1 MATFRADCGFFR
13 SGRADIA
20 GFPQG
25 FKRKIVAARAASW
38 KSRFFA
44 CEASRSDL
52 KVAYARLGSI
62 PAGRLQ
68 LFKMARYPSG
78 KGEVCKTFMRRFDS
92 DPRLH
97 LFTSSANREDHS
109 RLTGCAPILFHLGKG
124 NGLGCYLQFGWDS
137 RLKDPLDCF
146 KEC

>member
-1 MATFRADCGFFR
+1 MATSRAAAAFLR

-20 GFPQG
+20 GFSQG
-25 FKRKIVAARAASW
+25 FKRKIVVAQAAEW
-38 KSRFFA
+38 KISVSA
-44 CEASRSDL
+44 CETSRSDL
-52 KVAYARLGSI
+52 KVAYVRLGSI

-97 LFTSSANREDHS
+97 PSSGS
-109 RLTGCAPILFHLGKG
+109 
-124 NGLGCYLQFGWDS
+124 
-137 RLKDPLDCF
+137 
-146 KEC
+146 

>member
-1 MATFRADCGFFR
+1 MISPDFLKDSSQNRCGA
-13 SGRADIA
+13 GDIVE
-20 GFPQG
+20 
-25 FKRKIVAARAASW
+25 ISV
-38 KSRFFA
+38 FA

-92 DPRLH
+92 DPRLQH
-97 LFTSSANREDHS
+97 FQCRS
-109 RLTGCAPILFHLGKG
+109 I
-124 NGLGCYLQFGWDS
+124 
-137 RLKDPLDCF
+137 
-146 KEC
+146 